1 MFIIYKM
8 EIINDYDLNILF
20 DLEHWDDIYNIYEN
34 IKEYDK
40 DSYLYFFDKIE
51 FVDFYDL
58 IRDNIDIENSIEFLE
73 KIYSNENSYDI
84 EDENIERL
92 EDLSRKNLYIKN
104 KKNTKEEYK

>member
-1 MFIIYKM
+1 M

-104 KKNTKEEYK
+104 KKNTNEEYK

>member
-1 MFIIYKM
+1 M

-20 DLEHWDDIYNIYEN
+20 DLEHWDDIYNFYEN

>member
-1 MFIIYKM
+1 M